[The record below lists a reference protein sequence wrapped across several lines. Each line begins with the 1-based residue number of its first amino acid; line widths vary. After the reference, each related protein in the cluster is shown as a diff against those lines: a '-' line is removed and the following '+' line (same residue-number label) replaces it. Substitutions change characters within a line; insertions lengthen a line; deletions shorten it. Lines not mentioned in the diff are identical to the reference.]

1 MTHENNDD
9 RQQRQLPL
17 RGLAL
22 VLVAVAL
29 LLGLWA
35 VYALTSDD
43 DDKPAADEAASST
56 ESSSSTS
63 TTSSEAPDEDKDSRE
78 PESEDGA
85 EEPTEGSD
93 PEGGDSPD
101 QGAGDQGED
110 GPDDDDLTVNVLNN
124 STVGNLARDTA
135 DRLRETG
142 APIGEVGNLPEER
155 LRLTETTVFFAE
167 GNAAAEDAA
176 RRLADALGGVA
187 RPHDGALD
195 EAVRGP
201 EDVTVVLAG

>member
-35 VYALTSDD
+35 VYAWTSDD
-43 DDKPAADEAASST
+43 DTPAADQAASST
-56 ESSSSTS
+56 SSSSSTS
-63 TTSSEAPDEDKDSRE
+63 TTSSETPDEDKDSRE
-78 PESEDGA
+78 PEGGDEA
-85 EEPTEGSD
+85 EEPAEHRE
-93 PEGGDSPD
+93 PEGGGGSGEGPR
-101 QGAGDQGED
+101 DQGESRP
-110 GPDDDDLTVNVLNN
+110 GGDDLVVNVLNN
-124 STVGNLARDTA
+124 STVGNLAKDTA

-187 RPHDGALD
+187 RPHDDALD